1 MQIYVIATF
10 NDNNYVEKKDTH
22 VDSAIYIIHPLVELK
37 F

>member
-22 VDSAIYIIHPLVELK
+22 VDSAIYIIL
-37 F
+37 FFCTFAY